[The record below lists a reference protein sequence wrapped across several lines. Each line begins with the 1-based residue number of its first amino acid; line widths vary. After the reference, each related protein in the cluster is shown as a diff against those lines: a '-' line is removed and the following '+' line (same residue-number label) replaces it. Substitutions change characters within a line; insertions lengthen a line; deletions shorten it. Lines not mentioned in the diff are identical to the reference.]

1 MIFVPVD
8 FLKEGMILAQ
18 DVNFEI
24 GGMSLLTK
32 GQVLKANY
40 IEKLQAMNIV
50 GVYVESKMSA
60 DIEINQILTEKLKK
74 DVLVSVKNIFNDFS
88 RSNKLTVGAV
98 GTIKNIAQKLVS
110 DILSKEKILINLIE
124 LKGHDDYTYQHSLS
138 VAVLAVAIGVKLG
151 LNEENLNNL
160 ALSGLLHDIGK
171 VSVPKEILN
180 KPSKLTAEEF
190 EVVKKHPEDGFLKLK
205 KSNMCSV
212 VTLMGIESHH
222 EKVNGKGYPKK
233 LKGNQIPFFGRI
245 LAVADVYDALTSD
258 RPYRKGSFP
267 GEVIEYMMG
276 NTEVH
281 FDQEVLTA
289 FLKSVA
295 AYPAGML
302 VSLSDGRIA
311 LVIRNNEENTMRP
324 VVRVFNEDGSQ
335 HSDIDLFHD
344 RRYHNLTITGMGY
357 GKEITNSSMM
367 NNVCE
372 INDFT

>member
-8 FLKEGMILAQ
+8 FLEEGMILAQ
-18 DVNFEI
+18 DINFDI

-32 GQVLKANY
+32 GQVLKQNY
-40 IEKLQAMNIV
+40 IDKLQTMNIT
-50 GVYVESKMSA
+50 GVYVESKIAA
-60 DIEINQILTEKLKK
+60 DIEINQVLSEKIKK
-74 DVLVSVKNIFNDFS
+74 DILISVKNIFSEFS
-88 RSNKLTVGAV
+88 RTNKLTVGAV
-98 GTIKNIAQKLVS
+98 GLIKNVSEKLVF
-110 DILSKEKILINLIE
+110 DMLSREKILINLIE

-138 VAVLAVAIGVKLG
+138 VAVLSVAIGIKLG
-151 LNEENLNNL
+151 FNEENLNNL

-171 VSVPKEILN
+171 VSIPKEILN
-180 KPSKLTAEEF
+180 KPSRLTTEEF
-190 EVVKKHPEDGFLKLK
+190 EIVKKHPEDGFLKLK
-205 KSNMCSV
+205 NSNMCSI

-222 EKVNGKGYPKK
+222 EKINGKGYPKK
-233 LKGNQIPFFGRI
+233 LKGEQIPLFGRI

-267 GEVIEYMMG
+267 SEVIEYMMG
-276 NTEVH
+276 NTDIH

-302 VSLSDGRIA
+302 VSLSDGRVA
-311 LVIRNNEENTMRP
+311 LVIKNNEENTMRP

-335 HSDIDLFHD
+335 YSDIDLFHD
-344 RRYHNLTITGMGY
+344 KRYHNLTITGMGY
-357 GKEITNSSMM
+357 GKEITSSTMM